1 MVNQVRHVQIKQGSM
16 NSLSN
21 LAQHTLEK
29 EKKKEKI
36 IGEEEEEKE
45 EEKEE
50 EEDEETYM
58 HRLKGEK
65 SGHSID

>member
-16 NSLSN
+16 HSLSN
-21 LAQHTLEK
+21 LAQHTSEK

-50 EEDEETYM
+50 EEDKETYM